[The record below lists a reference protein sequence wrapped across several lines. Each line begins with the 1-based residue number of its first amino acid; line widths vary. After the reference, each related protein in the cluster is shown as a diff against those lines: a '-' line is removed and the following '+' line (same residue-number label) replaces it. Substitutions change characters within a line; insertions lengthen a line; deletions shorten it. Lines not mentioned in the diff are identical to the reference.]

1 MTDYKPTICTGN
13 ASCEGELDWCRE
25 EERKE
30 EKCSDGFTRCPDK
43 KEGNGT
49 KSIPGQCFENSKMMD
64 GKENNCLDRSDEDPF
79 PEASNDTDKQTIIDF
94 AKLKNCATEYGYLG
108 LECGTEQESNC
119 ILMFDW
125 CWDEWSSECP
135 ILGKGIRTNN
145 PLLCGNITFW
155 REQPCGKHRRGS
167 WTGEDLIRC
176 RGSKSGQCMS
186 KGFLGN
192 WGNEGSDRSCNDGSD
207 LYRPITKKPTKTS
220 LSPSQEEEHTSG
232 RDQTK
237 DGAAEKA
244 TMTINKR
251 DSAEDHGGRQSQQV
265 WKRDPLEEERYNSTY
280 QGGWRPKEGAMYRKD
295 SSTGLWMIPESDP
308 FKVPSVTEE
317 DFEKG
322 PRLGQY
328 KKEDDEV

>member
-1 MTDYKPTICTGN
+1 
-13 ASCEGELDWCRE
+13 
-25 EERKE
+25 
-30 EKCSDGFTRCPDK
+30 
-43 KEGNGT
+43 
-49 KSIPGQCFENSKMMD
+49 
-64 GKENNCLDRSDEDPF
+64 
-79 PEASNDTDKQTIIDF
+79 
-94 AKLKNCATEYGYLG
+94 
-108 LECGTEQESNC
+108 
-119 ILMFDW
+119 
-125 CWDEWSSECP
+125 
-135 ILGKGIRTNN
+135 
-145 PLLCGNITFW
+145 
-155 REQPCGKHRRGS
+155 
-167 WTGEDLIRC
+167 
-176 RGSKSGQCMS
+176 MS

-322 PRLGQY
+322 PRAGPPGQERKQEWSNFYSSDDYVKDELTNLMMAPITEGVCKAYDGFVCKVGLGVASY
-328 KKEDDEV
+328 KHDGNGWLNHN